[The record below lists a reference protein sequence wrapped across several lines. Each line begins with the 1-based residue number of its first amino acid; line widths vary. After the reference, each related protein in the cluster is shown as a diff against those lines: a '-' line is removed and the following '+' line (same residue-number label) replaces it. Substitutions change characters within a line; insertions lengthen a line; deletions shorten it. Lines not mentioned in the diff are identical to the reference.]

1 MIDNIY
7 FTGLLLGLL
16 SFLIIGISHPI
27 VIKLEYY
34 KGKKSWWILFSI
46 GLIFSVASLFLS
58 DILSIISGVIGF
70 SFFWSTFEM
79 FKQHERV
86 LNGQAKRN
94 PNRKYE

>member
-1 MIDNIY
+1 MIENIY

-16 SFLIIGISHPI
+16 SFLIIGVSHPI

-34 KGKKSWWILFSI
+34 KGKKSWWFLFSI
-46 GLIFSVASLFLS
+46 GIFFSITSLFLS
-58 DILSIISGVIGF
+58 DILSIVAGVIGF
-70 SFFWSTFEM
+70 SFFWSTFEI

-86 LNGQAKRN
+86 LKGHAKRN